1 MTLPWH
7 KACLNYS
14 DSLFALNN
22 CLPRG
27 TYLGNQSIYVNVK
40 ITQNKIITITT
51 AISNGKYY
59 MTSNKGAEKTQ
70 AQREVVTLLFG
81 DTKKAFFAAILAA
94 SLLLI
99 ALRHDASIERMTAWS
114 LMILAAYG
122 LRFAI
127 GVKFQ
132 REAFTVDVASKW
144 LRRFRWTTLLCGLAW
159 GSIGYFIFPENSSE
173 LQAFL
178 SLALAGVAAG
188 GLISYSIDEVSSI
201 LFVGGIG
208 TLMSGHYLMSNTATS
223 KYVLFLTV
231 IFVFYVGV
239 ASKRLAK
246 GLMSNM
252 SLRIHAVGQ
261 QKEIQALSLR
271 QKLHLEHTPL
281 GVIEWD
287 EKLTIT
293 SWNKACTDMLGY
305 SLDEAIGMHISFILP
320 EMINKPKAHILH
332 LLSESD
338 NNLSNLKVITHKNG
352 SKVDC
357 EWFNTV
363 LKDEAGEFIGI
374 ASLLQDKTEFIKTQ
388 AKIHQLAY
396 YDSLTNLPNRGLL
409 LDRLNH
415 TIEMSERSKTHA
427 MVAFF
432 DLDHF
437 KAINDIKGHAAGD
450 FLLKTIAKR
459 IQNVI
464 RKQDTI
470 ARIGGDEFVLVL
482 ADVGKTKQ
490 KAQAYSQKIIEKISS
505 AIKAPL
511 EFDGYQH
518 QCSASIG
525 ICIFKG
531 NAVNGDELLR
541 RADMSMY
548 LAKKQGRNC
557 YQFYDETL
565 QPKYDYQM
573 QLKHDLSFA
582 IANNQL
588 ELFLQGQFNRDAT
601 SIGAEVLLRWQ
612 HPEFGLVMPADFI
625 PLAEETGLIVPIGF
639 WVMRQSCILLKKWES
654 SPDTKDMTLSVNVSA
669 IQFNNPE
676 FITQVEVALKSAGCD
691 ASKLCIELTESAVIH
706 SIEDLS
712 HKMMQLKEMGISL
725 AIDDFGIGYSSL
737 SVLKNLPLN
746 ELKIDKS
753 FVQDIATGSVESSI
767 VQTILQMGK
776 NLNLRIVAEGVESEH
791 QLTYLRNF
799 GCNVFQGYFFERPC
813 SVEIFENNLN
823 AHLINTLPILP
834 TAKKA
839 AENVFY

>member
-1 MTLPWH
+1 MINS
-7 KACLNYS
+7 K
-14 DSLFALNN
+14 
-22 CLPRG
+22 
-27 TYLGNQSIYVNVK
+27 V
-40 ITQNKIITITT
+40 
-51 AISNGKYY
+51 
-59 MTSNKGAEKTQ
+59 AEETQ

-81 DTKKAFFAAILAA
+81 ESKKAFYVAFMAAG
-94 SLLLI
+94 LLLI
-99 ALRHDASIERMTAWS
+99 ALRNDASIERMAAWS
-114 LMILAAYG
+114 LIVLAAYG

-127 GVKFQ
+127 GAKFQ
-132 REAFTVDVASKW
+132 RETFTVDSASKW
-144 LRRFRWTTLLCGLAW
+144 LSRFRCTTLLCGLAW
-159 GSIGYFIFPENSSE
+159 GSVGYFIFPKDSSE

-188 GLISYSIDEVSSI
+188 GLISYTIDEMSSI

-208 TLMSGHYLMSNTATS
+208 TLISSHYLMSNTANS
-223 KYVLFLTV
+223 KLVLFLAV

-252 SLRIHAVGQ
+252 SLRIHAESQ
-261 QKEIQALSLR
+261 QKEIQGLSLR

-293 SWNKACTDMLGY
+293 FWNNACTEMLGY
-305 SLDEAIGMHISFILP
+305 SLNEAMGMHISFILP
-320 EMINKPKAHILH
+320 EMINKPMTHILH
-332 LLSESD
+332 LLSKID
-338 NNLSNLKVITHKNG
+338 NNQSNLKVITHKNG

-363 LKDEAGEFIGI
+363 LTDQAGEFIGI
-374 ASLLQDKTEFIKTQ
+374 ASLVQDKTEFIKTQ
-388 AKIHQLAY
+388 EKIHQLAY

-450 FLLKTIAKR
+450 YLLKTIAKR

-482 ADVGKTKQ
+482 ADVGKTKK

-511 EFDGYQH
+511 EYDGYQH
-518 QCSASIG
+518 LCSASIG
-525 ICIFKG
+525 VCLFKG
-531 NAVNGDELLR
+531 KAVGSEELLR

-557 YQFYDETL
+557 YQVYDETM
-565 QPKYDYQM
+565 QPKYEYQM
-573 QLKHDLSFA
+573 QLKHDLT
-582 IANNQL
+582 IALSKNQFQL
-588 ELFLQGQFNRDAT
+588 HLQGQFDRDT
-601 SIGAEVLLRWQ
+601 RSIGAEVLLRWQ
-612 HPEFGLVMPADFI
+612 HPEFGMVMPADFI

-639 WVMRQSCILLKKWES
+639 WVMKQSCLLLKKWES
-654 SPDTKDMTLSVNVSA
+654 SPDTKGMTLSVNVSA

-676 FITQVEVALKSAGCD
+676 FIAQVEMAIKSASCD
-691 ASKLCIELTESAVIH
+691 ATKLCIELTESAVIN

-712 HKMMQLKEMGISL
+712 HKMTQLKKMGVSL

-737 SVLKNLPLN
+737 SILKNLPLN

-753 FVQDIATGSVESSI
+753 FVQDIANGSVESSI

-791 QLTYLRNF
+791 QLAYLRNF

-813 SVEIFENNLN
+813 SVELFENNLN
-823 AHLINTLPILP
+823 SHLLNTLPILP
-834 TAKKA
+834 SAKQTTDKL
-839 AENVFY
+839 FY

>member
-1 MTLPWH
+1 MTTRKVIEETQQQREIVAL
-7 KACLNYS
+7 
-14 DSLFALNN
+14 LFAD
-22 CLPRG
+22 
-27 TYLGNQSIYVNVK
+27 S
-40 ITQNKIITITT
+40 
-51 AISNGKYY
+51 
-59 MTSNKGAEKTQ
+59 
-70 AQREVVTLLFG
+70 
-81 DTKKAFFAAILAA
+81 KKAFYVTIMAAG
-94 SLLLI
+94 LLLI
-99 ALRHDASIERMTAWS
+99 ALRHGASISGMVTWS
-114 LMILAAYG
+114 LIILAAYAF
-122 LRFAI
+122 RFSIAT
-127 GVKFQ
+127 KYH
-132 REAFTVDVASKW
+132 REAFTIDSASKW
-144 LRRFRWTTLLCGLAW
+144 LSRFRCATLLCGLAW
-159 GSIGYFIFPENSSE
+159 GSVGYFIFPKDNSE

-188 GLISYSIDEVSSI
+188 GLISYTIDEMSSI

-208 TLMSGHYLMSNTATS
+208 SLISSHYLTSNTATS

-231 IFVFYVGV
+231 IFVFYVGI

-252 SLRIHAVGQ
+252 SLRIHAEDQ

-271 QKLHLEHTPL
+271 QQLHLAHTPL

-287 EKLTIT
+287 ERLTIS
-293 SWNKACTDMLGY
+293 SWNNACTEMLGY
-305 SLDEAIGMHISFILP
+305 TLDEAIGMHISFIMP
-320 EMINKPKAHILH
+320 ELINKPKEHILH
-332 LLSESD
+332 IIAKDGHD
-338 NNLSNLKVITHKNG
+338 NTNLKQITHKNG
-352 SKVDC
+352 NKVNC

-363 LKDEAGEFIGI
+363 LKNESGEFIGI
-374 ASLLQDKTEFIKTQ
+374 ASLVQDKTEFLKTQ
-388 AKIHQLAY
+388 EKIHQLAY

-415 TIEMSERSKTHA
+415 TIEMSERSGTHA

-482 ADVGKTKQ
+482 ADVGKTKK
-490 KAQAYSQKIIEKISS
+490 KAQMYSQTIIDKINS
-505 AIKAPL
+505 AIKVPL
-511 EFDGYQH
+511 EYDGYQH

-525 ICIFKG
+525 ICLFKG
-531 NAVNGDELLR
+531 KSVGSEELLR

-557 YQFYDETL
+557 YKVYDDAM

-573 QLKHDLSFA
+573 QLKHDLT
-582 IANNQL
+582 IALSKNQFQL
-588 ELFLQGQFNRDAT
+588 YLQGQFDRDT
-601 SIGAEVLLRWQ
+601 RSIGAEVLLRWQ
-612 HPEFGLVMPADFI
+612 HPELGLVMPADFI

-639 WVMRQSCILLKKWES
+639 WVMKQSCLLLKKWES
-654 SPDTKDMTLSVNVSA
+654 LPETKNMTLSVNVSA

-676 FITQVEVALKSAGCD
+676 FISQVAAAIESAGCD
-691 ASKLCIELTESAVIH
+691 ATKLCVELTESAVIN

-712 HKMMQLKEMGISL
+712 HKMLQLKEMGVSM

-737 SVLKNLPLN
+737 SILKNLPLN

-753 FVQDIATGSVESSI
+753 FVQDIAAGSVESSI

-791 QLTYLRNF
+791 QLAYLRDF

-813 SVEIFENNLN
+813 SVEIFENSLN
-823 AHLINTLPILP
+823 SHLLNTPPILP
-834 TAKKA
+834 SVMQAT
-839 AENVFY
+839 ESVLH